1 MASQEIRLTT
11 NQAYDAMLDYLDKYY
26 QANASDDV
34 GSLLGSMM
42 LLADEQPVDMALWSD
57 WLEAINRIKPQRAN
71 AKNIKLTI
79 DDAFNAMIDYLNEF
93 CSRSQSSDIEEL
105 LRHMKASSDDFPPA
119 EWQKSVKKFLNRKSH
134 TH

>member
-34 GSLLGSMM
+34 GSLLGSIM
-42 LLADEQPVDMALWSD
+42 LLADEQPVEMALWSD

-93 CSRSQSSDIEEL
+93 CSRTQSSDIEEL
-105 LRHMKASSDDFPPA
+105 LKYMRARSGDFPCE
-119 EWQKSVKKFLNRKSH
+119 EWQK
-134 TH
+134 